1 MSISRRTFLAG
12 AGLVSLG
19 RSRRADPLAKFRNAF
34 KGFIIVRGEADYDRI
49 RAVASVNPG
58 TDKRPRLIARCS
70 NADDV
75 ARAIEFGRTQ
85 ALEIAV
91 RAGGHDVLG
100 ASVCDDGI

>member
-19 RSRRADPLAKFRNAF
+19 RPRADPLAAFRDAF
-34 KGFIIVRGEADYDRI
+34 KGSIIVRGDADYDRI
-49 RAVASVNPG
+49 RAVAGVNPL
-58 TDKRPRLIARCS
+58 TDKYPRLIARCS
-70 NADDV
+70 NAGDV
-75 ARAIEFGRTQ
+75 ARAIKFGRAQ

-100 ASVCDDGI
+100 ASVCD